1 MGACWSRL
9 PSGTVVSFD
18 FAMRLQRARALMVGR
33 GVDVLLLS
41 VGADLPY
48 FTGYR
53 AMPLERLTMLVVP
66 VAGPAT
72 LVVPGLEA
80 PRVVPRPE
88 AFAVRSWGETED
100 PTELVAGLCGSPE
113 RVAVGDSTWSA
124 FLLALQERLPAT
136 VFEAASPLTR
146 ELRMRKGPEEIDLLR
161 RAGAAVDR
169 VVDRLDQYPFAGRSE
184 RRLSAEVAAMTVEEG
199 HEVSTFSIVASGPNG
214 ASPHH
219 EAGDRVIGDG
229 DAVVVDFGGR
239 LAGYCSDITRTF
251 FVGEPPARFLD
262 AFAAVQAAQQA
273 GVEAAAPGVSAEEVD
288 RAARRVITE
297 AGYGPFFLH
306 RTGHG
311 IGLEEHEHP
320 YVVEGDA
327 TPLEEGMAFSVE
339 PGVYLPG
346 EFGVRLEDVVVVTPD
361 GAERLNHASRDLHR
375 AG

>member
-1 MGACWSRL
+1 
-9 PSGTVVSFD
+9 VVSFD
-18 FAMRLQRARALMVGR
+18 FATRLQRARALMVGR

-146 ELRMRKGPEEIDLLR
+146 ELRMRKGPEEIGLLR

-169 VVDRLDQYPFAGRSE
+169 VVDRLDQHPFAGRSE

-199 HEVSTFSIVASGPNG
+199 HEVCTFSIVASGPNG

-288 RAARRVITE
+288 RATRRVITE

-320 YVVEGDA
+320 YVVEGNS